1 MFLYD
6 LLILLV
12 FVWLGRKLF
21 QHFGLPPLFGEVFAG
36 VLVGPLVFGMV
47 EETEAIKTL
56 AELGIFMLMFHSG
69 LESDPKDL
77 FKASKNAVFI
87 ALGGVVL
94 SILGGFFTAYYFGY
108 PPQTALFIGMSL
120 SITAVAISA
129 RLFKDTKLTKT
140 RVAHTVMT
148 AAVMTEIVVLVF
160 LSTLL
165 DVHETGTFM
174 LKAVA
179 LDLLIFLAYFGIVF
193 YVGHHYFKYLY
204 KIVYKGNKGFTFS
217 IIVAL
222 TLAVI
227 AELIGLHFIIGAF
240 LAGLFL
246 HQEIFEEEVFNKIE
260 DRTFGLSYSFLAP
273 VFFAS
278 LAFHLDFSVL
288 STLPVFFTIIL
299 LVALVAKVFGSGF
312 TAYWLGM
319 SKVESFTV
327 GLAMN
332 SRGAVEL
339 IIATIGLQAGII
351 DADVFSVLVLVSFAT
366 TLISILGVKP
376 LAKKIKAEQARV
388 GK

>member
-1 MFLYD
+1 MFLAD
-6 LLILLV
+6 LLVLLL

-21 QHFGLPPLFGEVFAG
+21 QRFGLPPLFGEVFAG
-36 VLVGPLVFGMV
+36 VLAGPLILGLV

-56 AELGIFMLMFHSG
+56 AELGIFLLMFHSG

-77 FKASKNAVFI
+77 FKASKNAIYI
-87 ALGGVVL
+87 AMGGVVL
-94 SILGGFFTAYYFGY
+94 SILGGVGLSYYFGY
-108 PPQTALFIGMSL
+108 PIDTAVFIGLSL

-129 RLFKDTKLTKT
+129 RLFKDTKLNRT

-148 AAVMTEIVVLVF
+148 AAVMTEVFVLVLLSVF
-160 LSTLL
+160 L
-165 DVHETGTFM
+165 DINETGVFN
-174 LKAVA
+174 LKLV
-179 LDLLIFLAYFGIVF
+179 LWNLLKFAAYFSIVF

-217 IIVAL
+217 IILAL
-222 TLAVI
+222 TLAVG

-246 HQEIFEEEVFNKIE
+246 HQEIFDKEVFDKIE

-278 LAFHLDFSVL
+278 LAFHLDFAVL
-288 STLPVFFTIIL
+288 GELPLFFSLIL
-299 LVALVAKVFGSGF
+299 LVAIAAKVLGSGLP
-312 TAYWLGM
+312 AYWSGMNKIESLG
-319 SKVESFTV
+319 V

-339 IIATIGLQAGII
+339 IIATIGLQVGII
-351 DADVFSVLVLVSFAT
+351 DTEVFSILVLVSFGT
-366 TLISILGVKP
+366 TLISILSLKP
-376 LAKKIKAEQARV
+376 LAKKIKASRSSA
-388 GK
+388 